1 MQTIAIIS
9 DLHDWHSDQIESFL
23 KKINLKLLKLL
34 FKNLNLASK
43 KIKFFLRIINYS
55 IN

>member
-23 KKINLKLLKLL
+23 KKINLKLLKVTFEELKFS
-34 FKNLNLASK
+34 FKK
-43 KIKFFLRIINYS
+43 KKNFF
-55 IN
+55 